1 MINVIN
7 NFKEYENNIPWSGG
21 IVFRVKN
28 KENLFISIKFGDGTN
43 GDVLEDDCD
52 DYIMFDLLQINQDL
66 ELESFDGGMFEF
78 NQEKSK
84 YEGSILNA
92 LEDVLDF
99 AAVSSIENLEPILK
113 LGE

>member
-1 MINVIN
+1 MKAID
-7 NFKEYENNIPWSGG
+7 NFKEFENDIPWYGG

-43 GDVLEDDCD
+43 GDVLEDGCD
-52 DYIMFDLLQINQDL
+52 DYIIFDLLQINQDL
-66 ELESFDGGMFEF
+66 ELETFDGGMFEF

-84 YEGSILNA
+84 YEGNILNA

-99 AAVSSIENLEPILK
+99 AAITSIENLEPILK

>member
-1 MINVIN
+1 MPLEK
-7 NFKEYENNIPWSGG
+7 FKEYDNTIPWVGG
-21 IVFRVKN
+21 IVFAVKN
-28 KENLFISIKFGDGTN
+28 HKNLFISIKFGDGTN